1 MSEKTTIKAP
11 LPVTITIYLLASAGL
26 FNIIY
31 SFTGAYAPYGLFY
44 PAVNV
49 LVTVGLF
56 ASFAGLSNMEKWGLY
71 LFFVMLAF
79 KCCVSGAAANTN
91 LRRSTTSAMSLAC
104 WFGRTFRLRVPPTRM
119 TMLAL
124 FAMSAM
130 KQAFRFDAFDI
141 VSRLR
146 CGVVAM
152 KTSS

>member
-79 KCCVSGAAANTN
+79 KFGVDLYTCAFSYWN
-91 LRRSTTSAMSLAC
+91 LLLLVPAGLFLA
-104 WFGRTFRLRVPPTRM
+104 FLRKFT
-119 TMLAL
+119 
-124 FAMSAM
+124 
-130 KQAFRFDAFDI
+130 
-141 VSRLR
+141 
-146 CGVVAM
+146 
-152 KTSS
+152 